1 MNIRTNK
8 EKRRENNPLF
18 YICIIM
24 RGDVVK
30 IRKKKQKNTN
40 KSGKIKKRI

>member
-8 EKRRENNPLF
+8 KKRRKNNPLF

-24 RGDVVK
+24 REDMIK
-30 IRKKKQKNTN
+30 I
-40 KSGKIKKRI
+40 GKEEV